1 MRLFTAFRWFFR
13 ILFKGD
19 AAFAELPG
27 AAPKPVF
34 SGSAEPAVQLLG
46 LFQKEGRLLDFLNED
61 IGSYG
66 DAEVGAAVRDIHRGC
81 RRVLEKHFELRPV
94 LEETEG
100 SAVTL
105 PEDFDRSAV
114 ELYGDAG
121 GEGPRNG
128 TVRHRGWYAE
138 EAKLPTIPESADPK
152 VAAPAQVEVGS

>member
-81 RRVLEKHFELRPV
+81 RRVLDKHFQLRPV
-94 LEETEG
+94 LEEAEG
-100 SAVTL
+100 AAVTL
-105 PEDFDRSAV
+105 PEDFDPSAV

-121 GEGPRNG
+121 NSGPRKG

-138 EAKLPTIPESADPK
+138 ETKLPTIPESADPK
-152 VAAPAQVEVGS
+152 VAAPAQVEVAS